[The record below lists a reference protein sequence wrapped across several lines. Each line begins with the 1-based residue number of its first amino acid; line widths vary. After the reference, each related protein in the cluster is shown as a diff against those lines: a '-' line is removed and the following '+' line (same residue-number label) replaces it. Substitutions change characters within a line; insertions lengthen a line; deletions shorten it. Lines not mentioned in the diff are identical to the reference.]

1 MSDINMV
8 QKALREAAGASNSQI
23 RDAARHDLAS
33 FGAKVIAQ
41 QTTRSQQIQPAP
53 QVQIPTVQ
61 ATLPARQF
69 LDSVGTGAGRG
80 SESAASVPLLTFRVA
95 VNGTA
100 QDVLIAATILP
111 AA

>member
-33 FGAKVIAQ
+33 FGAKVIAK

-69 LDSVGTGAGRG
+69 MDSVETKGNAGVSG
-80 SESAASVPLLTFRVA
+80 STITVRIC
-95 VNGTA
+95 VNGSA
-100 QDVLIAATILP
+100 VDKIFLVP
-111 AA
+111 